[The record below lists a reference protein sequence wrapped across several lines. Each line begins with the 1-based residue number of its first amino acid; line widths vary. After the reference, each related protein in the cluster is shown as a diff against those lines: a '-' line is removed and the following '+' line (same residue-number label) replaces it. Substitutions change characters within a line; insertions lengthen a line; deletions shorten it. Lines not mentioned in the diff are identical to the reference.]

1 MLDGKLIS
9 EPHYDRAAVGLINQ
23 PESTQIVMGHL
34 KFVGE
39 ISLGPISRLRRGQP
53 ARVEVGHAVNG
64 LNRPL
69 AKDELI
75 IFTPEFHK
83 TTLTTPDVA
92 EAVVRNGTV
101 RMVRDHR
108 GSSEIPSDGFVV
120 SALGNSREW
129 LLRNVRRGAR
139 VRFSWRLTPLD
150 PKQEVSWRRVK
161 AMLGGGPHLISGGKV
176 NITNV
181 QEKILP
187 AFRNDRHPRTAIAK
201 LKSGK
206 ILLLTVD
213 GRQPGISVG
222 MSLDT
227 LADLLLEYGAVEAIN
242 LDGGGSTT
250 MVVRDKVVNR
260 PSDLTGERPVSDAIL
275 VFPKEQL

>member
-92 EAVVRNGTV
+92 EAVVSNGTV

-108 GSSEIPSDGFVV
+108 GSSEIPSDGLWF
-120 SALGNSREW
+120 
-129 LLRNVRRGAR
+129 RR
-139 VRFSWRLTPLD
+139 
-150 PKQEVSWRRVK
+150 
-161 AMLGGGPHLISGGKV
+161 
-176 NITNV
+176 
-181 QEKILP
+181 
-187 AFRNDRHPRTAIAK
+187 
-201 LKSGK
+201 
-206 ILLLTVD
+206 
-213 GRQPGISVG
+213 
-222 MSLDT
+222 
-227 LADLLLEYGAVEAIN
+227 
-242 LDGGGSTT
+242 
-250 MVVRDKVVNR
+250 
-260 PSDLTGERPVSDAIL
+260 
-275 VFPKEQL
+275 